1 MFSQSLQNL
10 LSKIGVEIE
19 RKIPKEIF
27 SEREERIISIYQ
39 NAGYKSVPREVV
51 LFFCYFNGQQISHKG
66 HITEF
71 NLEHLMKY
79 FPKSQTEY
87 AEKLLEKQILP
98 LGTMKSGWYD
108 LFSDESGAVYAFH
121 IEGDELILY
130 GENPFVALQNILQN
144 TLLERKRI

>member
-10 LSKIGVEIE
+10 LSEIGINID

-27 SEREERIISIYQ
+27 SEREKYIIELYQ
-39 NAGYKSVPREVV
+39 NTGYELVPREVV
-51 LFFCYFNGQQISHKG
+51 LFFCYFNGLEISHRG
-66 HITEF
+66 HSTEF

-79 FPKSQTEY
+79 FPKSQTQY
-87 AEKLLEKQILP
+87 AEKLLEKQIFP
-98 LGTMKSGWYD
+98 IGTTKSGWYD
-108 LFSDESGAVYAFH
+108 LFSDENGAVYAFH

-144 TLLERKRI
+144 TPLERKQV